1 MTQYQWQLAAQP
13 DPAAVQQLSQT
24 LGVPAFLA
32 TLLWQRGI
40 KDKSDYEAFVH
51 PNISRL
57 HDPFALH
64 DMDKA
69 VARILK
75 AIEHNEKITIYGDY
89 DVDGL
94 TSSAI
99 MLETLQSLGA
109 EPDVFI
115 PDRFADGYGPNAEV
129 YAYLQKTGTQL
140 VITVDNG
147 VAGASVIDAAQQ
159 AGMDVVVTD
168 HHELPANL
176 PHAVAVVHPRH
187 PGGHY
192 PFGDLSG
199 AGVAFK
205 VATALLGEPPLE
217 SVDLAALGT
226 IADLVSLTDENR
238 VIAQLGLKMIQTQP
252 RVGIAAILKEAGV
265 APESVNETT
274 VGFVIGPRLNALG
287 RMGDANPG
295 VTLLT
300 TFEEDVAADL
310 AQQVGKLN
318 QERQGLVSKIATE
331 ALAMAQTPE
340 NQAAKT
346 LLLAKKGWHEGV
358 VGIVASKVVEATGKP
373 TLIMNIADDGVTA
386 KGSGRSIEAYHLFNA
401 LEPVRDKMVA
411 FGGHHMA
418 VGLTAK
424 TEALP
429 AIHAQMEKAAATM
442 LKTVPKPTLPIAARL
457 ENDDLT
463 LDHYELIRQLAP
475 FGQGNPEPTFS
486 LRPQVIQNVKQI
498 GKENTHLRFQVDNG
512 INVIG
517 FGFGEAAATL
527 VDAQAVKLAVRLDQ
541 NTWQGNTSL
550 QLMLKDYEVK
560 QPQVI
565 DWRMP
570 SIDGSQFKS
579 SRTYVFFDAKVKQQ
593 FERQFSF
600 GGPTL
605 TAEQVTSPLANA
617 VLVDLPQNRAQLRA
631 LMQQI
636 QPPVAIMFYGAPSHV
651 VTIPT
656 RVEFGAVLHFLKAH
670 PGFDKHH
677 IPAIAKAVHLTVHQ
691 VILAIQVFFELDF
704 VTIDGAFISPVTAPA
719 KKPLQTAKA
728 YAAREEFLTLAQQL
742 QTMPRAQLEAMLLT
756 EQHTDSEVGS

>member
-1 MTQYQWQLAAQP
+1 MTQYQWQLAPQ
-13 DPAAVQQLSQT
+13 PAAADAHALSET
-24 LGVPAFLA
+24 LGVPPFLA
-32 TLLWQRGI
+32 TLLLQRGI
-40 KDKSDYEAFVH
+40 NDQADYDAFVH
-51 PNISRL
+51 PDTSRL

-75 AIEHNEKITIYGDY
+75 AIEQNEKITIYGDY

-109 EPDVFI
+109 DPDVFI
-115 PDRFADGYGPNAEV
+115 PDRFTDGYGPNAEV

-147 VAGASVIDAAQQ
+147 VAGAAVINPAQA

-168 HHELPANL
+168 HHELPAKL

-187 PGGHY
+187 PDGDY

-252 RVGIAAILKEAGV
+252 RVGLAVILKEAGV
-265 APESVNETT
+265 APETVNETT

-300 TFEEDVAADL
+300 TFEDDVAAEL
-310 AQQVGKLN
+310 AEQVGKLN
-318 QERQGLVSKIATE
+318 QERQGLVAKIAQE
-331 ALAMAQTPE
+331 ALTMAQAPE

-346 LLLAKKGWHEGV
+346 LLLASKGWHEGV

-373 TLIMNIADDGVTA
+373 TLIMNIADDGETA
-386 KGSGRSIEAYHLFNA
+386 KGSGRSIEAYHLFKA
-401 LEPVRDKMVA
+401 LEPAKEHMVH

-424 TEALP
+424 TTDLP
-429 AIHAQMEKAAATM
+429 SIHAQMEAAAATM
-442 LKTVPKPTLPIAARL
+442 LKTVPKPTLPISTRL
-457 ENDDLT
+457 EDADLT
-463 LDHYELIRQLAP
+463 FDHYQLIRQLAP
-475 FGQGNPEPTFS
+475 FGQGNPEPVFS
-486 LRPQVIQNVKQI
+486 VRPQVIQNVKQI
-498 GKENTHLRFQVDNG
+498 GKENNHLRFQIDQG

-517 FGFGEAAATL
+517 FGYGDAAETLAT
-527 VDAQAVKLAVRLDQ
+527 AQAVKLAVQLDQ
-541 NTWQGNTSL
+541 NTWQGHTSL

-570 SIDGSQFKS
+570 TIDGGQFKA

-600 GGPTL
+600 GGPT
-605 TAEQVTSPLANA
+605 TIAAQVQAPLANA
-617 VLVDLPQNRAQLRA
+617 VLVDLPKDAAA
-631 LMQQI
+631 LHQVMQYV
-636 QPPVAIMFYGAPSHV
+636 QPPVAVMFYGAPSRLV
-651 VTIPT
+651 AIPT
-656 RVEFGAVLHFLKAH
+656 RAEFGAVLRFLKAH

-691 VILAIQVFFELDF
+691 VILAVQVFFELDF
-704 VTIDGAFISPVTAPA
+704 VTIEGAFISPVTAPA

-728 YAAREEFLTLAQQL
+728 YAARTAFLDLAQQL
-742 QTMPRAQLEAMLLT
+742 QTMPRAQLETMLLT
-756 EQHTDSEVGS
+756 EHSDSEVES

>member
-1 MTQYQWQLAAQP
+1 MTQYQWQLAEQP
-13 DPAAVQQLSQT
+13 DPATVQQLSQT
-24 LGVPAFLA
+24 LAVPPFLA

-40 KDKSDYEAFVH
+40 KNKPDYEAFVH
-51 PNISRL
+51 PDISRL

-69 VARILK
+69 VARILE
-75 AIEHNEKITIYGDY
+75 AIEQNQKITIYGDY

-94 TSSAI
+94 TSSSI

-115 PDRFADGYGPNAEV
+115 PDRFTDGYGPNAEV

-147 VAGASVIDAAQQ
+147 VAGADVIDPAQA

-168 HHELPANL
+168 HHELPETL

-187 PGGHY
+187 PEGHY

-217 SVDLAALGT
+217 SIDLAALGT
-226 IADLVSLTDENR
+226 IADLVKLTDENR
-238 VIAQLGLKMIQTQP
+238 IIAQLGLKMIQTQP
-252 RVGIAAILKEAGV
+252 RVGLAAILKEAGV
-265 APESVNETT
+265 AADTVNETT

-300 TFEEDVAADL
+300 TFEEDVAAEL

-318 QERQGLVSKIATE
+318 QERQGLVSKIAQE
-331 ALAMAQTPE
+331 ALTMAQTPE

-346 LLLAKKGWHEGV
+346 LLLANKGWHEGV

-373 TLIMNIADDGVTA
+373 TLIMNIADDGDTA

-401 LEPVRDKMVA
+401 LEPAKDKMVH

-424 TEALP
+424 TAELS
-429 AIHAQMEKAAATM
+429 AIHAQMEAAAATM
-442 LKTVPKPTLPIAARL
+442 LKTVPKPALPIAARL
-457 ENDDLT
+457 EVGDLT
-463 LDHYELIRQLAP
+463 LEHYELIRQLAP

-486 LRPQVIQNVKQI
+486 VRPQVVQNVKPI
-498 GKENTHLRFQVDNG
+498 GKENAHLRFQIDQGV
-512 INVIG
+512 NVIG
-517 FGFGEAAATL
+517 FGFGSAAATL
-527 VDAQAVKLAVRLDQ
+527 AEAQAVKLAVRLDQ

-550 QLMLKDYEVK
+550 QLMLKDYAVK
-560 QPQVI
+560 QPQVV

-570 SIDGSQFKS
+570 TVDGSQFKAQ
-579 SRTYVFFDAKVKQQ
+579 RNYVFFDAKVKQQ
-593 FERQFSF
+593 FEHQFSF
-600 GGPTL
+600 GGPTML
-605 TAEQVTSPLANA
+605 AEQVTTSLADA
-617 VLVDLPQNRAQLRA
+617 VLVDLPKDRGQLVTV
-631 LMQQI
+631 MQHI
-636 QPPVAIMFYGAPSHV
+636 QLPVTVMFYGAPSRLV
-651 VTIPT
+651 AMPT
-656 RVEFGAVLHFLKAH
+656 RSEFGAVLHFLKAH

-691 VILAIQVFFELDF
+691 VILVIQVFFELDF
-704 VTIDGAFISPVTAPA
+704 VTIEGAFISPVTAPA

-728 YAAREEFLTLAQQL
+728 YVAREAFLTLARQL
-742 QTMPRAQLEAMLLT
+742 QTLPRVQLETMLVT
-756 EQHTDSEVGS
+756 EHSDSEVGS